1 MSRIVDRLLLFLY
14 SIVIGIVAV
23 IAIVF
28 SAGGISESLTESF
41 VNEWYKLGSIV
52 NISMLAGAAVILLI
66 TLRMLYVSLR
76 TKGVSSSSI
85 DQRNDFGDIR
95 ISMDT
100 VESLVLKAA
109 GRQRG
114 VKELKT
120 RITTVEAGLDIAV
133 RAVVDGESSIPQL
146 TEEIQRAV
154 KDHVEEITGIP
165 VAAVSVFVA
174 NVIPSPSFKSRVE

>member
-14 SIVIGIVAV
+14 SLAAGIIAIIVI
-23 IAIVF
+23 IA
-28 SAGGISESLTESF
+28 SAGGIHREDASAFLA
-41 VNEWYKLGSIV
+41 EWYDSGSAV
-52 NISMLAGAAVILLI
+52 HLAMLIGAVLLLLLSLRMFYVAVRVKGAA
-66 TLRMLYVSLR
+66 
-76 TKGVSSSSI
+76 SSSI

-114 VKELKT
+114 VKDLKT
-120 RITTVEAGLDIAV
+120 RITTAEAGLDIAV
-133 RAVVDGESSIPQL
+133 RAVVDGETSIPQL

-174 NVIPSPSFKSRVE
+174 NVISSPSFKSRVE